1 METTGRMTAE
11 RMIMFDRDLFSE
23 YPDIPKLYRS
33 DEFTDFKG
41 KCEDVVV
48 KEALDLSKYYDKQN
62 PWDFIDGNGSTEN
75 HRTRLRI
82 YRFFREPACDNPA
95 YFFELRT
102 PEVYD
107 KGYIK
112 NTIREVKQSVGEGSP
127 EKVQIIPLRRVH
139 DGPRNEFHIA
149 FIHDDDM
156 VYINHRIQEHRVNE
170 VSKVLEPYRS
180 KHSPWVA
187 TFAKKLIDFSEKE
200 GFYPT
205 SVARAIVPKS
215 SIVTGIFKSPSPEVI
230 MQNYEDLVPNWT
242 RAKEQNMPV
251 KEFAKR
257 GYKLPRQ
264 QEIDR

>member
-1 METTGRMTAE
+1 MD
-11 RMIMFDRDLFSE
+11 RMILFDKEFFSE

-82 YRFFREPACDNPA
+82 HRIFRGYTGNPPSSFVLSA
-95 YFFELRT
+95 

-107 KGYIK
+107 KKYI
-112 NTIREVKQSVGEGSP
+112 
-127 EKVQIIPLRRVH
+127 
-139 DGPRNEFHIA
+139 
-149 FIHDDDM
+149 
-156 VYINHRIQEHRVNE
+156 E

-187 TFAKKLIDFSEKE
+187 TFAKKLIDFSDKE

-205 SVARAIVPKS
+205 NVAKVIVPKS
-215 SIVTGIFKSPSPEVI
+215 SIVTGIFKSPSPEGI
-230 MQNYEDLVPNWT
+230 MQNYGNLVSDWT
-242 RAKEQNMPV
+242 RAKEQNMPI

>member
-1 METTGRMTAE
+1 METTERMTMD
-11 RMIMFDRDLFSE
+11 RMILFDKEVFSE

-82 YRFFREPACDNPA
+82 HRIFRGYTGNPPSSFVLSA
-95 YFFELRT
+95 

-107 KGYIK
+107 KKYIEDAFQE
-112 NTIREVKQSVGEGSP
+112 IKQSVGGGSP
-127 EKVQIIPLRRVH
+127 EKVRIIPLHRIH

-149 FIHDDDM
+149 FVHDDDM
-156 VYINHRIQEHRVNE
+156 VYINHRIREHRINE

-187 TFAKKLIDFSEKE
+187 TFAKKLIDFSDKE

-205 SVARAIVPKS
+205 NVAKVIVPKS
-215 SIVTGIFKSPSPEVI
+215 SIVTGIFKSPSPEGI
-230 MQNYEDLVPNWT
+230 MQNYGNLVSDWT
-242 RAKEQNMPV
+242 RAKEQNMPI

-257 GYKLPRQ
+257 GYKLPHQ